1 MPLSRLQE
9 SRSDSRSVTNEAEVL
24 RAITSAA
31 QDAIIMVDADG
42 RVRFWNDAATRIL
55 GWGAEEAFGKDV
67 HKLLAL
73 PQYQEQHAR
82 AMPRFRQTG
91 QGAVIGKT
99 IELVAL
105 RKDGGEIP
113 VELSLAALRMHDAW
127 CAVAII
133 RDISDRKRAE
143 HAEYQSRN
151 CQGAVSAMEKVLGI
165 VGHELRTPLAAMRAT
180 AEFLLSAEARD
191 LDEWDMFLRNIHDE
205 TIRMADLVN
214 NMLEAARLNAG
225 AVQWDWTTISLE
237 PLCDGALNVVRPL
250 IDHSKVELSCSVTPP
265 KLAMKGDA
273 EAIQRLL
280 INLVTN
286 SAKHTSEGLISIV
299 TTEFQRTTGR
309 WIRLQVRDT
318 GEGISEAVA
327 EKLGRAYVLSSGMV
341 GSDYVKGAGL
351 GLAICRAIVAVH
363 GGSISVKS
371 RPGKGSVFTVLMPA
385 DLQMAVNPHADCEI
399 ALEAAA

>member
-1 MPLSRLQE
+1 MPLSGFQGSL
-9 SRSDSRSVTNEAEVL
+9 SDSRSVADEAEVL

-55 GWGAEEAFGKDV
+55 GWGAEEAVGKDV
-67 HKLLAL
+67 HELLA
-73 PQYQEQHAR
+73 PPEFQAR
-82 AMPRFRQTG
+82 CAQAMAWFRQTG
-91 QGAVIGKT
+91 QGAAVGRT
-99 IELVAL
+99 TELRAL

-113 VELSLAALRMHDAW
+113 VELSLSALRTQDAW

-143 HAEYQSRN
+143 QAESQCRN
-151 CQGAVSAMEKVLGI
+151 YEGAVSAMEKVLGI

-180 AEFLLSAEARD
+180 TEFLLSAEARD
-191 LDEWDMFLRNIHDE
+191 LDEWGMFLGNMHGE
-205 TIRMADLVN
+205 TIRMADIVN

-225 AVQWDWTTISLE
+225 SVRWDWTTVSLE
-237 PLCDGALNVVRPL
+237 PLCDGALNVLRPL
-250 IDHSKVELSCSVTPP
+250 VDQSKVELSCSVTPP

-273 EAIQRLL
+273 EAIQRLI

-286 SAKHTSEGLISIV
+286 SAKHTSEGLIAV
-299 TTEFQRTTGR
+299 VATEFQRAGGP

-327 EKLGRAYVLSSGMV
+327 EKLGKAYVLSSGMV
-341 GSDYVKGAGL
+341 GSDYVKGTGL
-351 GLAICRAIVAVH
+351 GLSICSAIVAVH
-363 GGSISVKS
+363 GGSMSVKS
-371 RPGKGSVFTVLMPA
+371 QPGKGSVFTVLMPA
-385 DLQMAVNPHADCEI
+385 DLKEPVNAHADCKI